1 MRTDGV
7 ALRPLVMEDA
17 EEMAT
22 LANNRRIWQNVR
34 DQFPFPYLPEDARKF
49 IGRCQEESSPS
60 TFATT
65 YQGQFCGA
73 IGLEER
79 QDIYRHCRELG
90 YWVGE
95 PYWNR
100 GIATKAIALI
110 TEHAFR
116 ELGLHRV
123 EASVLVHNVASRKAL
138 EKNGFQLE
146 GTAIQGA

>member
-1 MRTDGV
+1 M
-7 ALRPLVMEDA
+7 
-17 EEMAT
+17 
-22 LANNRRIWQNVR
+22 
-34 DQFPFPYLPEDARKF
+34 
-49 IGRCQEESSPS
+49 S
-60 TFATT
+60 
-65 YQGQFCGA
+65 
-73 IGLEER
+73 
-79 QDIYRHCRELG
+79 CRELG

-138 EKNGFQLE
+138 EKNGFRLE
-146 GTAIQGA
+146 GTAIQGAWKDGAFVDEWRLAKLSPH